1 MVIDTYLNSFY
12 VDFISS
18 FLLILR
24 SQKRQYLFMLG
35 PDPFSNISFTTAGN
49 NVSNSIIM
57 LKLT

>member
-12 VDFISS
+12 IDFSSS
-18 FLLILR
+18 FFYWFWEVRKGDI
-24 SQKRQYLFMLG
+24 YFLG